1 MKLKYYLRGL
11 GIGIAV
17 TAIIMSFIR
26 QPEKLTDAQIKLRAH
41 ELGMVEKSV
50 LADFQEDDEKL
61 SEKEEVKNEVSQ
73 EGTLQEEMTDVG
85 EDSEVKNE
93 KEDTAVE
100 STLVSEENTVVNLAE
115 NEEVTENIKEN
126 EAVTGNQ
133 EEEQVAT
140 EEQIVTE
147 EQEMIK
153 QPEKLEE
160 GSEGNVTVVGSF
172 SESTVPISNDIPKD
186 EVVENY
192 VVIFLESGYSS
203 EYASKKIKE
212 AGLVD
217 SWLEFNRYMVRN
229 GLDRKIRAGNHEIPV
244 GASMEEIARILCRQE

>member
-1 MKLKYYLRGL
+1 
-11 GIGIAV
+11 
-17 TAIIMSFIR
+17 
-26 QPEKLTDAQIKLRAH
+26 
-41 ELGMVEKSV
+41 
-50 LADFQEDDEKL
+50 
-61 SEKEEVKNEVSQ
+61 
-73 EGTLQEEMTDVG
+73 MTDVG

-100 STLVSEENTVVNLAE
+100 SALVSEENTVVNLAE

-133 EEEQVAT
+133 EEEQVATEEQVVTEEQVAT